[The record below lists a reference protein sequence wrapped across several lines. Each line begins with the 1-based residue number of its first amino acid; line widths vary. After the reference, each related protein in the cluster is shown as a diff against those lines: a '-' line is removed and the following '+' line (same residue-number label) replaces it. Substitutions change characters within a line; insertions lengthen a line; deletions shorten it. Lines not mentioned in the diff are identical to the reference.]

1 MKASL
6 RDSGSLK
13 EAFTDWA
20 QARRERR
27 RNSRDQGR
35 DSRDWRPHSCVPPLI
50 TRVPPSITRGRPIG
64 PGGREEPREG
74 AGSVRSPAAN
84 LPHLED

>member
-20 QARRERR
+20 PRARRVRR

-35 DSRDWRPHSCVPPLI
+35 DSRDWRPHSGCSASEHANSAFDHVSAVPA
-50 TRVPPSITRGRPIG
+50 S
-64 PGGREEPREG
+64 
-74 AGSVRSPAAN
+74 
-84 LPHLED
+84 